1 MSKDWGGNRGGEGEP
16 RTFFRGKKRPGGGGG
31 RGGGGRGSEVTES
44 FFAMAWSLDKKHIG
58 AQEECTFCINLLA
71 DSVMD
76 FKMEG

>member
-1 MSKDWGGNRGGEGEP
+1 MSKDWGGNSGEEEEP
-16 RTFFRGKKRPGGGGG
+16 RQFFLEQERPGGSG
-31 RGGGGRGSEVTES
+31 RQGVGGRGSEVTES
-44 FFAMAWSLDKKHIG
+44 FFAIAWSLDKKHIG